1 MHVTK
6 KVHAR
11 CYVEKDAGTKIQS
24 TRVVINP
31 VIRIVEL
38 TVCELLIYS
47 ADADRVLLCCCV
59 YDVLVVKDSSEL
71 IPKVNRIFYSNSVL
85 LFK

>member
-1 MHVTK
+1 MHDTK

-11 CYVEKDAGTKIQS
+11 CYVEKDAGTKIQAI
-24 TRVVINP
+24 RVVINTGS
-31 VIRIVEL
+31 RIDEL

-47 ADADRVLLCCCV
+47 PNTDGVLMCCCV
-59 YDVLVVKDSSEL
+59 YDVLVVKDSFKL
-71 IPKVNRIFYSNSVL
+71 IPKVNRICYSNSVL